1 MIIKFYTKGCQPCYA
16 LTTLLDNMM
25 VDYVSCNIEEEWEV
39 AADNKVM
46 SVPTLLNTKTG
57 KRLIGFKN
65 EEKVKEFLND
75 NNS

>member
-1 MIIKFYTKGCQPCYA
+1 
-16 LTTLLDNMM
+16 MM
-25 VDYVSCNIEEEWEV
+25 VEYVSCNIEEEWV
-39 AADNKVM
+39 IAADNKVM
-46 SVPTLLNTKTG
+46 SVPTLLNTETG

>member
-1 MIIKFYTKGCQPCYA
+1 
-16 LTTLLDNMM
+16 M
-25 VDYVSCNIEEEWEV
+25 VEYVSCNIEEEYQI

-46 SVPTLLNTKTG
+46 SVPTLLNTETG